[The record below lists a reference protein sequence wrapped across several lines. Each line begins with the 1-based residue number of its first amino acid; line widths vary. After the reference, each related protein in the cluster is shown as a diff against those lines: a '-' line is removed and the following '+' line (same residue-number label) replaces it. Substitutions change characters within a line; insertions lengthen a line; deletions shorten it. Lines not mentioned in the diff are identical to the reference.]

1 MLEID
6 LGRFGLD
13 HALRELA
20 YGGAK
25 RCVFGR
31 EFKVQFRR

>member
-1 MLEID
+1 
-6 LGRFGLD
+6 
-13 HALRELA
+13 LRELA
-20 YGGAK
+20 NGAAQ